1 MRYWFIV
8 ALCWLMVGCS
18 SQLGYRFAD
27 TLIAW
32 KIDDYVTL
40 DSTQQERIDQDIT
53 ELHQWHATSELPL
66 YRNTLL
72 QLRDAVQS
80 NTLTKTT
87 LEQVTSDGWYFWERV
102 RLQAHPYAQELLPE
116 LSEAQQDELL
126 ANLQDKLDERK
137 ERYQE
142 RLQESPEDRFEAA
155 YDERSDEVS
164 DWVGRLT
171 QAQQDLIADWL
182 KAEQSRGEMWLNYRQ
197 SWLDSFAQT
206 LRTGPESAD
215 YKAELERL
223 IVQPQNWRSEE
234 MQESS
239 KVNRGID
246 QQYLLAL
253 YDSLSE
259 RQRGRVV
266 QRINS
271 YIEDLDGLI
280 KHFKSA
286 E

>member
-1 MRYWFIV
+1 MRYWFV
-8 ALCWLMVGCS
+8 VVLCWLMVGCS

-32 KIDDYVTL
+32 KIDDYVSL
-40 DSTQQERIDQDIT
+40 NSTQQERVDQDIT
-53 ELHQWHATSELPL
+53 ELHEWHATSELPL

-80 NTLTKTT
+80 NTLTATT

-126 ANLQDKLDERK
+126 TNLQEKLNERK

-142 RLQESPEDRFEAA
+142 RIEESP
-155 YDERSDEVS
+155 DERFQEELEERRDEVS

-171 QAQQDLIADWL
+171 EQQESLLQEWL
-182 KAEQSRGEMWLNYRQ
+182 EAEQSRGEMWLNYRQ
-197 SWLDSFAQT
+197 SWLDSFAET
-206 LRTGPESAD
+206 LRAGPESEN
-215 YKAELERL
+215 YQSELERL
-223 IVQPQNWRSEE
+223 IKEPQNWRSEE
-234 MQESS
+234 MQKSS
-239 KVNRGID
+239 ELNRGVD
-246 QQYLLAL
+246 QRYLLAL
-253 YDSLSE
+253 YKSLNE
-259 RQRGRVV
+259 RQRERVV
-266 QRINS
+266 ERINS

-280 KHFKSA
+280 QHFKSA